1 VTLVPGLPTHR
12 SSTHRNFSQDYA
24 PFGAEGIIMAD
35 ATQETLLNEW
45 SEFKKANDERL
56 KAIES
61 KGYAPADL
69 EAKVEKLNAA
79 VGKLDAARTE
89 QEKKLARLNTP
100 MAGEAEGTE
109 KVAQERKAFFNGYMR
124 NGVERLSAD
133 ERKALVVSSDT
144 GGGYLAPFDFVAE
157 IIKAEV
163 LFSPMRELV
172 RVRPTSRGSV
182 VIPKRTGT
190 AAAAWVGESETRV
203 ESTNPTWGSV
213 EIPTHEM
220 YAECRVSFAD
230 LEDSAFDLEALLRD
244 EFAEQ
249 FGVAEGAAIV
259 SGNGV
264 KKPLGFLDANAA
276 GPSVPVAYTASGY
289 AATIAGAAAGSAGQ
303 GDGLINLFHAV
314 KSAYARNGKFLLN
327 RSSLGAV
334 RKLKDTT
341 GAYLW
346 QPGVNGAAQPTILGA
361 PYVEVPDMP
370 DEGSNAFAVAFG
382 DWQRAITLVDRVE
395 MSIGRDPFT
404 VASAG
409 QVKFTARKRI
419 GAQVVLGEAIR
430 LLKCAAS

>member
-1 VTLVPGLPTHR
+1 
-12 SSTHRNFSQDYA
+12 
-24 PFGAEGIIMAD
+24 MAD
-35 ATQETLLNEW
+35 PTQETLLNEW
-45 SEFKKANDERL
+45 SEFKKANDARL

-61 KGYAPADL
+61 KGYAPADTV
-69 EAKVEKLNAA
+69 EKVEKLEAA
-79 VGKLDAARTE
+79 LAASEKRLHDAE
-89 QEKKLARLNTP
+89 VKLARPP
-100 MAGEAEGTE
+100 MMEGTE
-109 KVAQERKAFFNGYMR
+109 GGESAPAERKAFFDGYLR
-124 NGVERLSAD
+124 HGLERLSAE
-133 ERKALVVSSDT
+133 ERKALVVSNDT
-144 GGGYLAPFDFVAE
+144 TGGYLAPTDFVQE

-172 RVRPTSRGSV
+172 RVRPTGRGSV
-182 VIPKRTGT
+182 TIPKRTGT

-203 ESTNPTWGSV
+203 EGQNPAWGSV

-220 YAECRVSFAD
+220 YAEVRVSFAD
-230 LEDSAFDLEALLRD
+230 LEDSAFDLEALLRE

-264 KKPLGFLDANAA
+264 KKPLGFLDAAAA
-276 GPSVPVAYTASGY
+276 GPATPIAYTASGT
-289 AATIAGAAAGSAGQ
+289 AANIAGAAAGSAGQ
-303 GDGLINLFHAV
+303 GDPLITLCHAV

-327 RSSLGAV
+327 RLSLGAI

-346 QPGVNGAAQPTILGA
+346 APGVNGAAAPTIAGA

-370 DEGSNAFAVAFG
+370 DEGSNAFPVAFG
-382 DWQRAITLVDRVE
+382 DWQRAITLVDRIE
-395 MSIGRDPFT
+395 MAIGRDPFT
-404 VASAG
+404 VASSG

-430 LLKCAAS
+430 LLKCATS